1 MTAITR
7 NTDTSAALRRK
18 AEEFLR
24 LAATA
29 RDPVAWSELK
39 LLAERY
45 LERASELDAQIAAR
59 AG

>member
-7 NTDTSAALRRK
+7 DADTPAALRRK
-18 AEEFLR
+18 AAEFLR
-24 LAATA
+24 QAATA

-45 LERASELDAQIAAR
+45 LERARELDAEIVRR